1 MLNGVMNSQP
11 FLNNC
16 CFNIND
22 VIYNFEIK
30 VQFITKPCNKL
41 CVIINSSS

>member
-1 MLNGVMNSQP
+1 MINGDMNSEP

-22 VIYNFEIK
+22 MIYNFKIK
-30 VQFITKPCNKL
+30 VQFIIKPCNKL
-41 CVIINSSS
+41 CVIFNSRS